1 MTVLANI
8 VLAGYVIYEAK
19 DMDTVG
25 AYFIRT
31 IAMISGNTVRIKYN
45 AYENEKTIVRALYI

>member
-19 DMDTVG
+19 DIM
-25 AYFIRT
+25 AAT
-31 IAMISGNTVRIKYN
+31 IWILTELI
-45 AYENEKTIVRALYI
+45 L